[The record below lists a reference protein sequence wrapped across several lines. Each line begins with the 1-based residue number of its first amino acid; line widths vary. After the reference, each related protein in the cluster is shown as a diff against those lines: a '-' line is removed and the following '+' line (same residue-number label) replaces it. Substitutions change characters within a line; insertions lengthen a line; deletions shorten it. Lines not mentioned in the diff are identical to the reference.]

1 MTHEEQRVLLSR
13 YLEGICTD
21 EEKIFVESWYKDIT
35 ANAPDPE
42 HIDFEVAEQTIWSKL
57 DLPESKHR
65 LYKRWIAAA
74 TIITILCISAALI
87 LRNRQPLPQPIAT
100 AVADVP
106 PGGNKAIL
114 QLADGSKIALD
125 QAKEG
130 EIAQA
135 SGVTITKTS
144 SGQITYQIKKHQI
157 DNSISY
163 NTITTPNGGQYQ
175 IILPDGSKVT
185 LNAASS
191 LRYPTQFVQS
201 ERTVTLTGEA
211 YFDVKSDPQEPFVV
225 VSSMQQVKV
234 LGTHFNVCCYSNEL
248 IRTTLVEGKVEIS
261 QENAAQKAIL
271 KPGDQSIVSSKEIV
285 VKQVNVEEAI
295 AWKDGLFVF
304 NHTPLNNVLQQL
316 GRWYDVDVDVND
328 LPDKKLDGEIPRQF
342 SLLQVL
348 AAIEQTSGVKLT
360 LKARRIVIQ

>member
-1 MTHEEQRVLLSR
+1 MTPEEQKELLSR
-13 YLEGICTD
+13 YLDGICTD
-21 EEKIFVESWYKDIT
+21 EEKIFVESWYKNIT
-35 ANAPDPE
+35 SNAPDPE
-42 HIDFEVAEQTIWSKL
+42 HIDFNATEQTIWNKL
-57 DLPESKHR
+57 DIPQSTHG

-74 TIITILCISAALI
+74 TIVTILCISAALI
-87 LRNRQPLPQPIAT
+87 LRKREPSPKPIAAAIT
-100 AVADVP
+100 DVP
-106 PGGNKAIL
+106 AGGNKAIL
-114 QLADGSKIALD
+114 QLADGSKIDLD

-135 SGVTITKTS
+135 SGVIITKTS
-144 SGQITYQIKKHQI
+144 NGQITYQIKEHRT
-157 DNSISY
+157 NNRISY

-175 IILPDGSKVT
+175 IILPDGSKVI

-191 LRYPTQFVQS
+191 LRYPTQFVKS
-201 ERTVTLTGEA
+201 KRTVTLTGEA
-211 YFDVKSDPQEPFVV
+211 YFDIKSNPQEPFVV

-234 LGTHFNVCCYSNEL
+234 LGTHFNVCCYSKEP
-248 IRTTLVEGKVEIS
+248 IKTTLVEGKIEIS

-271 KPGDQSIVSSKEIV
+271 KPGDQSIVSSSGIT
-285 VKQVNVEEAI
+285 VKQVNVEEAS

-304 NHTPLNNVLQQL
+304 NNTPLNNVLQQL
-316 GRWYDVDVDVND
+316 GRWYDVDVDASN

-360 LKARRIVIQ
+360 LKERRIVIQ